1 MNVYKCENCREVKG
15 FGDDVYLVESAFIER
30 FLPPCSEKCS
40 EIIKEREINKVQ
52 TILDRMKN
60 TEIKKE
66 RW

>member
-1 MNVYKCENCREVKG
+1 MNVYKCENCRVVKD

-30 FLPPCSEKCS
+30 FLPTCSKKCS
-40 EIIKEREINKVQ
+40 EIIKEREIKELENKLNR
-52 TILDRMKN
+52 IKN